1 MCFGGGGSK
10 APDVPPPPPPAPVPT
25 ASEPTELAAQTN
37 EQRANQT
44 NQLKY
49 GILSTIK
56 TKAGGI
62 AGTGADLVTAQAG
75 GTNNQKKTLGGA

>member
-1 MCFGGGGSK
+1 MCFGGGSPK
-10 APDVPPPPPPAPVPT
+10 TPDVPPPPPPAPVPT

-56 TKAGGI
+56 TKAGGV
-62 AGTGADLVTAQAG
+62 AGAGADLVAAAAG
-75 GTNNQKKTLGGA
+75 GTNQKKTLGGA